1 MPWNLFSQL
10 PWTLRELLS
19 FLSPFISCFSFQ
31 SAIFALQTL
40 TECNALCP
48 ESVSSG
54 ICSRSICSFISLITI
69 VITKIFVQLLI
80 DFRNWK
86 CQLFS
91 CAWLFVIRYGLYPAR
106 LLCPWNSL
114 GKNTGVGCHSLLQG
128 TFQTQGQSPRVS
140 IKQKLLSLTCL
151 GINIHGLTWQLHDVT
166 HPGSLG
172 LCSTTPLNAAS
183 IFLMW
188 GSLWAH
194 QYSCKQEERK
204 VKVQGKIYSFCS
216 GIPPRSYKLS
226 AYIHWPE
233 CGHVIILL

>member
-48 ESVSSG
+48 ESISSG

-91 CAWLFVIRYGLYPAR
+91 CAWLFVIPWTVPRQAPLSMEFSRQEDWSGLPFPSPGDLSDPGAESQSLNKTKTSFSHMSWYKHPWADVATPWCYPSR
-106 LLCPWNSL
+106 LFR
-114 GKNTGVGCHSLLQG
+114 SLLYHPLECC
-128 TFQTQGQSPRVS
+128 FY
-140 IKQKLLSLTCL
+140 LS
-151 GINIHGLTWQLHDVT
+151 DVRELM
-166 HPGSLG
+166 GS
-172 LCSTTPLNAAS
+172 S
-183 IFLMW
+183 IFL
-188 GSLWAH
+188 
-194 QYSCKQEERK
+194 
-204 VKVQGKIYSFCS
+204 
-216 GIPPRSYKLS
+216 
-226 AYIHWPE
+226 
-233 CGHVIILL
+233 